1 MSEAE
6 EKASSG
12 CSCFCVAKG
21 VGAGVAVVAV
31 VAVVAGVHNSR
42 VPARVDLAVWLP
54 VKKARN
60 DAYHHFLDDMRIEI

>member
-1 MSEAE
+1 VSEAE

-31 VAVVAGVHNSR
+31 VAVVAGV
-42 VPARVDLAVWLP
+42 PARVDLAVWLP